1 MPSSVPYDACSP
13 DAPSSLSG
21 ILGPVTTHVVV
32 VGSIN
37 VDLVVA
43 ADRLPRPGE
52 TVLGGRFAEH
62 QGGRD
67 AKRAV
72 AEARAGATVT
82 LVGAVGDDRHGEV
95 ALAALNAE
103 GIDTSR
109 VRVVPGEPTGVA
121 LIAVGPRGENQIVVA
136 PGANASLVP
145 GDVHQLPLV
154 RGDALL
160 TNLEIPMPTVSAAL
174 QAARDIGATAVLN
187 PAPAHALPAD
197 VLALGP
203 ILTPNEHELVVAIGN
218 DDPAAALNELSART
232 EGPIVVTQGP
242 AGALLARGRRRDRF
256 DGFLAPLLTDT
267 TGAGDAFCGVLATW
281 LAEGHPLEEAI
292 VAANAAGAL
301 TVGGAGARE
310 GMPVRSAILA
320 ILDDRGA

>member
-1 MPSSVPYDACSP
+1 VSP
-13 DAPSSLSG
+13 
-21 ILGPVTTHVVV
+21 HVVV

-52 TVLGGRFAEH
+52 TVLGGRFVEH
-62 QGGRD
+62 QGGKG
-67 AKRAV
+67 ANQAV
-72 AEARAGATVT
+72 AAARAGAQVSF
-82 LVGAVGDDRHGEV
+82 VGAVGDDRHGEL

-103 GIDTSR
+103 SIDTSR

-145 GDVHQLPLV
+145 SDVHQLPLG

-160 TNLEIPMPTVSAAL
+160 TNLEIPMQTVSAAL
-174 QAARDIGATAVLN
+174 QAARDIGAIAVLN

-218 DDPAAALNELSART
+218 DDAAAALDELSART
-232 EGPIVVTQGP
+232 EGPIIVTQGP
-242 AGALLARGRRRDRF
+242 AGALLAHGRRRERF

-281 LAEGHPLEEAI
+281 LAEGHRLETAI

-301 TVGGAGARE
+301 SVGGAGARE

-320 ILDDRGA
+320 ILDERGA